1 MVKWTEK
8 VNNGNN
14 LNTEGIYNFSLL
26 WTYQGKTMA
35 CASLMYQ
42 KDIMYQYNLMTSTW
56 TSVYMA
62 CIYDWQLP
70 IS

>member
-1 MVKWTEK
+1 
-8 VNNGNN
+8 
-14 LNTEGIYNFSLL
+14 
-26 WTYQGKTMA
+26 MA

-62 CIYDWQLP
+62 CIYD
-70 IS
+70 